1 MMNTIGMIENWF
13 GIWRLFWQS
22 GGFVVF
28 VGPVRLGGEG
38 RYDRPSP
45 PNLTGPTKTTKP
57 PLCQNNL
64 QIPNQFSIMPIVF
77 IIN

>member
-38 RYDRPSP
+38 RSDRPARRSDR
-45 PNLTGPTKTTKP
+45 LT
-57 PLCQNNL
+57 LCRY
-64 QIPNQFSIMPIVF
+64 
-77 IIN
+77 